1 MKIEKKFV
9 FAKED
14 GEAVDAV
21 LTLLGTLI
29 EDGGVHHIVSNI
41 PGETTPTNTSLD
53 DLWSMLIDFRACI
66 ETQGAALYL
75 FKEE

>member
-9 FAKED
+9 FEKED

-21 LTLLGTLI
+21 LTLLETLT

-41 PGETTPTNTSLD
+41 PGETIPTDTNLD
-53 DLWSMLIDFRACI
+53 DLWSMLVDFKACI
-66 ETQGAALYL
+66 ETQGALYL
-75 FKEE
+75 FEEE

>member
-9 FAKED
+9 FEKED
-14 GEAVDAV
+14 GQAVDAV
-21 LTLLGTLI
+21 LLLLGTLI
-29 EDGGVHHIVSNI
+29 EDGGVHRIVSNI

-53 DLWSMLIDFRACI
+53 NLWSMLIDFRACI

-75 FKEE
+75 LKEE

>member
-9 FAKED
+9 FEKAD

-29 EDGGVHHIVSNI
+29 EDGGIHRVVSNI
-41 PGETTPTNTSLD
+41 PGETISIDTNLD
-53 DLWSMLIDFRACI
+53 DLWSMLIDFRECI
-66 ETQGAALYL
+66 EAQGAFYL
-75 FKEE
+75 FEEE